1 MDKNVIITISR
12 QFGSNGREIGR
23 QLAEYLDIGYY
34 NKEIME
40 MIANDFGINPD
51 FFREENRNE
60 QGLFSI
66 SGRHTLSAITELSVN
81 SEVYEKASELIQ
93 GISQRESAVIVGR
106 CADYILKDHPNTIKL
121 FIYSDLETRINWSI
135 HEYKVPARKARKFVH
150 DQDERRA
157 GFYEFYT
164 GQKWGASSNYDMMI
178 NTSGM
183 QTEDIVKMLSELYDI
198 KMGTKTLKGAYLDQY
213 LAHKNVSFEEE
224 TGQSS

>member
-1 MDKNVIITISR
+1 MNKNVIITISR

-40 MIANDFGINPD
+40 VIANDFGIDPD

-60 QGLFSI
+60 QGLFSVA
-66 SGRHTLSAITELSVN
+66 GRHKLSAITELSVN
-81 SEVYEKASELIQ
+81 SEVYEKACDLIQ

-106 CADYILKDHPNTIKL
+106 CADYILKDHPDTIKL

-135 HEYKVPARKARKFVH
+135 SEYKVPARKARKFVH
-150 DQDERRA
+150 DKDERRA

-178 NTSGM
+178 NTSSM
-183 QTEDIVKMLSELYDI
+183 KTDDIIKMLSELYDI
-198 KMGTKTLKGAYLDQY
+198 KTGTKTLKGAYINQY

-224 TGQSS
+224 TQ

>member
-1 MDKNVIITISR
+1 MNKNVIITISR

-40 MIANDFGINPD
+40 VIANDFGIDPD

-60 QGLFSI
+60 QGLFSVA
-66 SGRHTLSAITELSVN
+66 GRHKLSAITELSVN
-81 SEVYEKASELIQ
+81 SEVYEKACELIQ

-135 HEYKVPARKARKFVH
+135 SEYKVPARKARKFVH
-150 DQDERRA
+150 DKDERRA

-178 NTSGM
+178 NTSSM
-183 QTEDIVKMLSELYDI
+183 KTDDIIKMLSELYDI
-198 KMGTKTLKGAYLDQY
+198 KAGTKTLKGAYINQY

-224 TGQSS
+224 TQ

>member
-1 MDKNVIITISR
+1 MNKNVIITISR

-40 MIANDFGINPD
+40 LIANDFGINPD

-60 QGLFSI
+60 QGLFSVA
-66 SGRHTLSAITELSVN
+66 GRHKISAITELSIN
-81 SEVYEKASELIQ
+81 SEVYEKACELIQ

-135 HEYKVPARKARKFVH
+135 SEYKVPARKARKFVH
-150 DQDERRA
+150 DKDERRA

-178 NTSGM
+178 NTSKM
-183 QTEDIVKMLSELYDI
+183 KTDDIIKMLSELYDI
-198 KMGTKTLKGAYLDQY
+198 KMGTKTLKGAYINQY

-224 TGQSS
+224 V

>member
-1 MDKNVIITISR
+1 MNKNVIITISR

-40 MIANDFGINPD
+40 VIANDFGIDPD

-60 QGLFSI
+60 QGLFSV
-66 SGRHTLSAITELSVN
+66 SGRHKLSAITELSVN
-81 SEVYEKASELIQ
+81 SEVYEKACELIQ

-135 HEYKVPARKARKFVH
+135 SEYKVPARKARKFVH
-150 DQDERRA
+150 DKDERRA

-178 NTSGM
+178 NTSKM
-183 QTEDIVKMLSELYDI
+183 KTDDIIKMLSELYDI
-198 KMGTKTLKGAYLDQY
+198 KMGTKTLKGAYIDQY

-224 TGQSS
+224 AQ

>member
-1 MDKNVIITISR
+1 MNKNVIITISR

-40 MIANDFGINPD
+40 VIANDFGIDPD

-60 QGLFSI
+60 QGLFSVA
-66 SGRHTLSAITELSVN
+66 GRHKLSAITELSVN
-81 SEVYEKASELIQ
+81 SEVYEKACELIQ

-135 HEYKVPARKARKFVH
+135 SEYKVPARKARKFVH
-150 DQDERRA
+150 DKDERRA

-178 NTSGM
+178 NTSSM
-183 QTEDIVKMLSELYDI
+183 KTDDIIKMLSELYDI
-198 KMGTKTLKGAYLDQY
+198 KMGTKTLKGAYIDQY

-224 TGQSS
+224 AQ

>member
-1 MDKNVIITISR
+1 MNKHVIITISR

-40 MIANDFGINPD
+40 VIANDFGIDPD

-60 QGLFSI
+60 QGLFSVA
-66 SGRHTLSAITELSVN
+66 GRHKLSAITELSVN
-81 SEVYEKASELIQ
+81 SEVYEKACDLIQ

-106 CADYILKDHPNTIKL
+106 CADYILKDHPDTIKL
-121 FIYSDLETRINWSI
+121 FIYSDLETRINWSVS
-135 HEYKVPARKARKFVH
+135 EYKVPARKARKFVH
-150 DQDERRA
+150 DKDERRA

-178 NTSGM
+178 NTSSMKTG
-183 QTEDIVKMLSELYDI
+183 DIVKMLSELYDI
-198 KMGTKTLKGAYLDQY
+198 KMGTKTLKGAYIDQY

-224 TGQSS
+224 AQ

>member
-1 MDKNVIITISR
+1 MNKHVIITISR

-34 NKEIME
+34 NKEILE
-40 MIANDFGINPD
+40 LIANDFGINPD

-60 QGLFSI
+60 QGLFSVAGSHKI
-66 SGRHTLSAITELSVN
+66 SAITELSIN
-81 SEVYEKASELIQ
+81 SEVYEKACELIQ

-135 HEYKVPARKARKFVH
+135 SEYKVPARKARKFVH
-150 DQDERRA
+150 DKDERRA

-178 NTSGM
+178 NTSYM
-183 QTEDIVKMLSELYDI
+183 NTEEIVKMLAKLYDI
-198 KMGTKTLKGAYLDQY
+198 KIGTTSIKGAYMNQY
-213 LAHKNVSFEEE
+213 LDHKDITITEVE
-224 TGQSS
+224 

>member
-1 MDKNVIITISR
+1 MNKNVIITISR

-40 MIANDFGINPD
+40 VIANDFGIDPD

-60 QGLFSI
+60 QGLFSVT
-66 SGRHTLSAITELSVN
+66 GRHKLSAITELSVN
-81 SEVYEKASELIQ
+81 SEVYEKACELIQ

-135 HEYKVPARKARKFVH
+135 SEYKVPARKARKFVH
-150 DQDERRA
+150 DKDERRA

-178 NTSGM
+178 NTSSM
-183 QTEDIVKMLSELYDI
+183 KTDDIIKMLSELYDI
-198 KMGTKTLKGAYLDQY
+198 KTGTKTLKGAYINQY

-224 TGQSS
+224 TQ

>member
-1 MDKNVIITISR
+1 MNKNVIITISR

-23 QLAEYLDIGYY
+23 QLGEYLDIGYY

-40 MIANDFGINPD
+40 VIANDFGIDPD

-60 QGLFSI
+60 QGLFSVA
-66 SGRHTLSAITELSVN
+66 GRHKLSAITELSVN
-81 SEVYEKASELIQ
+81 SEVYEKACELIQ

-135 HEYKVPARKARKFVH
+135 SEYKVPARKARKFVH
-150 DQDERRA
+150 DKDERRA

-178 NTSGM
+178 NTSSM
-183 QTEDIVKMLSELYDI
+183 KTDDIIKMLSELYDI
-198 KMGTKTLKGAYLDQY
+198 KTGTKTLKGAYINQY

-224 TGQSS
+224 TQ

>member
-1 MDKNVIITISR
+1 MNKNVIITISR

-40 MIANDFGINPD
+40 VIANDFGIDPD

-60 QGLFSI
+60 QGLFSV
-66 SGRHTLSAITELSVN
+66 SGRHKLSAITELSVN
-81 SEVYEKASELIQ
+81 SEVYEKACELIQ

-135 HEYKVPARKARKFVH
+135 SEYKVPARKARKFVH
-150 DQDERRA
+150 DKDERRA

-178 NTSGM
+178 NTSSM
-183 QTEDIVKMLSELYDI
+183 KTDDIIKMLSELYDI
-198 KMGTKTLKGAYLDQY
+198 KTGTKTLKGAYINQY

-224 TGQSS
+224 TQ

>member
-1 MDKNVIITISR
+1 MNKNVIITISR

-40 MIANDFGINPD
+40 VIANDFGIDPD

-60 QGLFSI
+60 QGLFSVA
-66 SGRHTLSAITELSVN
+66 GRHKLSAITELSVN
-81 SEVYEKASELIQ
+81 SEVYEKACDLIQ

-135 HEYKVPARKARKFVH
+135 SEYKVPARKARKFVH
-150 DQDERRA
+150 DKDERRA

-178 NTSGM
+178 NTSSM
-183 QTEDIVKMLSELYDI
+183 KTDDIIKMLSELYDI
-198 KMGTKTLKGAYLDQY
+198 KTGTKTLKGAYINQY
-213 LAHKNVSFEEE
+213 LAHKNVSFEEDA
-224 TGQSS
+224 Q